1 MRRIVTRPILFFADA
16 WIRIS
21 KYVILM
27 LIDIAT

>member
-1 MRRIVTRPILFFADA
+1 MRRIVTRPIFFADA
-16 WIRIS
+16 WILIS